1 MNYLGV
7 GVSPGNVPVYHS
19 SNLRVLDRRVRLAE
33 LVLRCLIC
41 GLAVASAV
49 LIGTDSQVKEF
60 FTIKKRA
67 KFTDMKS
74 LV

>member
-7 GVSPGNVPVYHS
+7 GVSPGNVPVYHG

-41 GLAVASAV
+41 CLAVVSAA
-49 LIGTDSQVKEF
+49 LIGTDTQVKEI
-60 FTIKKRA
+60 FTIQKRA
-67 KFTDMKS
+67 KFTDMKA